1 MKKTRLPILVSGIVT
16 LGLTLVACGGA
27 DGGTSG
33 ADAKTNGTAVSGSTS
48 ENGAIWYSTKN
59 STEQVHVA
67 MAQGCTD
74 SAPGLNFTSEI
85 TVAEADAAKQNE
97 QMNNIIDNMSPAA
110 IVLNPYDS
118 DSVADVITKANNA
131 DIPLAVIDNK
141 ANNANVDVSV
151 LFESKDAGKLA
162 AERIVEGLKEK
173 YGEPKGVV
181 VNLYGEVVSQVF
193 KERAEGFDAVI
204 KEYPN
209 IELISVLGAPETDV
223 ATSAL
228 NNIIAD
234 AKASGKTIDAV
245 NTPAD
250 TAGLGAI
257 EALKTN
263 DLWAPQGK
271 DNHVIMVSQ
280 DGISEMLDYLAD
292 GYLNGEI
299 VADIMGVCGIA
310 QELLVEY
317 PMNGKTVPTEGTYTP
332 KGTYLSTEV
341 TFTKGD
347 TGPTVWLDPIILS
360 ADDVDNP
367 LLWVNAIK

>member
-1 MKKTRLPILVSGIVT
+1 MKKNRLVAMVAGLTVLS
-16 LGLTLVACGGA
+16 LGLAACGG
-27 DGGTSG
+27 TSDTESG
-33 ADAKTNGTAVSGSTS
+33 DTAVSGTDAAS
-48 ENGAIWYSTKN
+48 ESSGAIWYSTKN

-74 SAPGLNFTSEI
+74 SAPGLGYTSEV

-118 DSVADVITKANNA
+118 DSVTDVITKAN
-131 DIPLAVIDNK
+131 DKQIPIAVIDNK
-141 ANNANVDVSV
+141 ANNAEVGVSV
-151 LFESKDAGKLA
+151 LFESKDAGRLA
-162 AERIVEGLKEK
+162 AERIVEELEKK

-193 KERAEGFDAVI
+193 KERAEGFDEYI
-204 KEYPN
+204 KQYPN
-209 IELISVLGAPETDV
+209 IELISVLGAPETDK

-228 NNIIAD
+228 NNILAD
-234 AKASGKTIDAV
+234 AKASGKVIDAV

-263 DLWAPQGK
+263 DMWAPSGEE
-271 DNHVIMVSQ
+271 NHVIMVSQ
-280 DGISEMLDYLAD
+280 DGIPEMLDYLKD
-292 GYLNGEI
+292 GYLAGEI

-317 PMNGKTVPTEGTYTP
+317 PMKGQPVPTEGTYTP
-332 KGTYLSTEV
+332 KGEYLSKEVVFTE
-341 TFTKGD
+341 GD
-347 TGPTVWLDPIILS
+347 TGPTVWLDPVLLS

-367 LLWVNAIK
+367 LLWVNSIK